1 MVEAEKQILV
11 NQMECCSALDYE
23 GGIENLKRE
32 IESVCNILF
41 HFIWTHIEICESYVS
56 SSLIREIHSR
66 SRNTKSSNFYSVYV
80 TLIIQVGFDYID

>member
-41 HFIWTHIEICESYVS
+41 HFI
-56 SSLIREIHSR
+56 
-66 SRNTKSSNFYSVYV
+66 
-80 TLIIQVGFDYID
+80 